1 MHTFDSRNEISTF
14 IERSI
19 DDNYFDD
26 IANAFKEISVS
37 ELNKAKELVETHAYL
52 HPLPFGSCMRNITTH
67 GCPKRLACQSGLYCV
82 NFTVTGRMGEIETLT
97 NIKNRLIEQG
107 KAFKDDCE
115 FKIRLKEQIVNLEQ
129 FERKIM
135 ISHRNKIPLN
145 IYQPLDTELSQPKT
159 LAELFSL
166 EYEKIK
172 TEDEED

>member
-1 MHTFDSRNEISTF
+1 
-14 IERSI
+14 
-19 DDNYFDD
+19 
-26 IANAFKEISVS
+26 
-37 ELNKAKELVETHAYL
+37 
-52 HPLPFGSCMRNITTH
+52 
-67 GCPKRLACQSGLYCV
+67 
-82 NFTVTGRMGEIETLT
+82 
-97 NIKNRLIEQG
+97 IKNRLIEQG